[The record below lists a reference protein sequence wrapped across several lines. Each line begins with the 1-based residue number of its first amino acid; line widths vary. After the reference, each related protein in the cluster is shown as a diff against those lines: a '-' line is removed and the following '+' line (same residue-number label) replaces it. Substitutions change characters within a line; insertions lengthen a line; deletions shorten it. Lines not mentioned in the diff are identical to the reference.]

1 MKGTGMVKTGITV
14 FQVLAWVSLVV
25 QVVVGAILLISGGPD
40 VPIGGVDVPARVV
53 GLLNF
58 VAGGIY
64 FFLMHLTA
72 NVLRLVLEIHE
83 RVTKASV

>member
-1 MKGTGMVKTGITV
+1 MKGVGMVKVGVTI
-14 FQVLAWVSLVV
+14 FQVLAWISLVV
-25 QVVVGAILLISGGPD
+25 QVAVGAILLISGGPD

-58 VAGGIY
+58 IAGGIY
-64 FFLMHLTA
+64 FFLMLLTA

-83 RVTKASV
+83 RVTRTSA